1 MRGESPLLVS
11 MLEVEQPEE
20 RDREVAR
27 RPPLL
32 QCIEVGSPASPG
44 SWNLYAK
51 PKRSCLSTQHGGAV
65 DGGGERVWGVWG
77 VLGGSREEGVW
88 ELVEEG
94 RGSASP

>member
-1 MRGESPLLVS
+1 MSFVTREEMS

-44 SWNLYAK
+44 SRNLDAK
-51 PKRSCLSTQHGGAV
+51 PKRSCLSTQHGRAV
-65 DGGGERVWGVWG
+65 DVGGEGVWGVWG
-77 VLGGSREEGVW
+77 SREEGGW

-94 RGSASP
+94 RRSASP

>member
-1 MRGESPLLVS
+1 MSFVTREEVS

-44 SWNLYAK
+44 SRNLDPK
-51 PKRSCLSTQHGGAV
+51 TKRSCLSTQHGGAV
-65 DGGGERVWGVWG
+65 DNGGEGA
-77 VLGGSREEGVW
+77 GSWWRSAEDQQAPEGP
-88 ELVEEG
+88 G
-94 RGSASP
+94 F